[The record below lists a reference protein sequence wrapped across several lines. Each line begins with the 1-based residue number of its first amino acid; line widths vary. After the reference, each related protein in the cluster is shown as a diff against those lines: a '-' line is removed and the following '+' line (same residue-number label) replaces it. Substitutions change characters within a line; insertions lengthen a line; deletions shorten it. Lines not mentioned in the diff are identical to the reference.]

1 MAKNIV
7 ADLPPDPATLDI
19 GDFWT
24 DTGGTAGNQLY
35 VWQGEY
41 FVSASGSSAQEVTTA
56 DVVLTN
62 PPDGAREGETTQEDA
77 NNNFHS
83 RITEVEFQVD
93 GGRY

>member
-7 ADLPPDPATLDI
+7 ADLPPDPAALEV

-24 DTGGTAGNQLY
+24 DTGGAGGNQLY
-35 VWQGEY
+35 VWQGDY

-56 DVVLTN
+56 DAVLTN

-77 NNNFHS
+77 NQNFHS
-83 RITEVEFQVD
+83 RITEVEIRVD

>member
-1 MAKNIV
+1 MSTNYV
-7 ADLPPDPATLDI
+7 SDLPPETAVLTV

-35 VWQGEY
+35 VWQGDY
-41 FVSASGSSAQEVTTA
+41 FVSASGSAEQEITTA
-56 DVVLTN
+56 DVSLPN
-62 PPDGAREGETTQEDA
+62 PPDGIREGETTQEDA

-83 RITEVEFQVD
+83 RITEVEVRVD